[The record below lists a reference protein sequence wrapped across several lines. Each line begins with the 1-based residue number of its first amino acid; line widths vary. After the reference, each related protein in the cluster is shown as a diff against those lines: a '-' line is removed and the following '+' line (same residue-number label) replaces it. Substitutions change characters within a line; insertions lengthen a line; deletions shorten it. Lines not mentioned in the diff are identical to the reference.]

1 MADVPESTSTR
12 PDAVSAI
19 TLISKL
25 ASIESTQPSASASIS
40 TIPILSTVSLS
51 ATVSTAF
58 SVVATGSIA
67 TVTQPSLLSSSH
79 HSLSLP
85 SVVSTS
91 TIASVIPATT
101 TTQPALPFLPTVSS
115 ISFLSTLSTPSSTAS
130 VNGAIESNSNSSVN
144 KSPITGSMSTIIF
157 AGVGGLGVLLLVAGV
172 IFFRRMGKSNAEK
185 PVPIDSFNNL
195 DHRGNQTTTPTF
207 ERNEYGEESSVEL
220 KHQQALQTRQTAKS
234 PRTPTPVQ
242 HIAVQINKTQYPVA
256 VPSQLVL
263 QQQLYDPGAPATVYQ
278 EYSVAQAHFAS
289 SQGELALMLGDI
301 VVLMHD
307 YNNGW
312 AYGYNKSAMVYGTF
326 PVACVSQTQTVA
338 AKRISTPIEANTKNQ
353 ASSESSKTSEKGPSF
368 KVGQVYTAM
377 ASFIPDRDDE
387 IGLCIGD
394 KIDLLRIFDDA
405 WADGFNNSTNKDGF
419 FPLECLNPDINLSG
433 RSDPHRSYPQR
444 VSSDYNQAPTLK
456 ISAKAAH
463 DPSRASVA
471 STAAEQHMSRSPHS
485 ASSNARTVAIGTRTM
500 ELRHSLP
507 DSPPGKSPKHPSLYS
522 IDSVYMSKS
531 DHLQKE
537 NDTLERNEFS
547 KRKSSVYSAAG
558 VRASL
563 YTVEE
568 RNEEPLYIVI
578 HYFEPQLEDEIELC
592 VRDKVRLLEEFND
605 GWAVV
610 LNLETDEEGM
620 VPLRCVERE

>member
-12 PDAVSAI
+12 PDAVSVI

-25 ASIESTQPSASASIS
+25 ASIESTQPSSASASIS
-40 TIPILSTVSLS
+40 TIPILTTVSLS
-51 ATVSTAF
+51 GTVSTAF
-58 SVVATGSIA
+58 SVAAIESIA
-67 TVTQPSLLSSSH
+67 TVTQPSLPSSSQQ
-79 HSLSLP
+79 SSSLP
-85 SVVSTS
+85 SVAPTS

-101 TTQPALPFLPTVSS
+101 RTQPALPFVPTFSS
-115 ISFLSTLSTPSSTAS
+115 LSSLSTPSSTAS
-130 VNGAIESNSNSSVN
+130 VNGAIESNSTSSVN

-172 IFFRRMGKSNAEK
+172 IFFRRMGKSKAEK

-195 DHRGNQTTTPTF
+195 DHRGNQTPPTF

-220 KHQQALQTRQTAKS
+220 KHQQALQTRQTTRA
-234 PRTPTPVQ
+234 PTPVQ
-242 HIAVQINKTQYPVA
+242 QQQHTAVQINNVQYPVP
-256 VPSQLVL
+256 VPPHLVL
-263 QQQLYDPGAPATVYQ
+263 QQQLYDPGAAAVAAATVYQ
-278 EYSVAQAHFAS
+278 EYSVSQAHFAQ

-326 PVACVSQTQTVA
+326 PVACVSETHMVA
-338 AKRISTPIEANTKNQ
+338 AKRISTPIQ
-353 ASSESSKTSEKGPSF
+353 ADSKPQSLSVSSKTVEKELTF
-368 KVGQVYTAM
+368 NVGQVYTAV

-394 KIDLLRIFDDA
+394 KIELLHIFDDA

-419 FPLECLNPDINLSG
+419 FPLECLNPDINLPAT
-433 RSDPHRSYPQR
+433 SDTHRSYPQR

-456 ISAKAAH
+456 LSAKVAH
-463 DPSRASVA
+463 DPSRASAA
-471 STAAEQHMSRSPHS
+471 STVAEQHTSPPS
-485 ASSNARTVAIGTRTM
+485 ASSNARIVAAGTRTM
-500 ELRHSLP
+500 EVRHSLP
-507 DSPPGKSPKHPSLYS
+507 DSSPGKSPKHPSLYS
-522 IDSVYMSKS
+522 IDSVYMAKS

-547 KRKSSVYSAAG
+547 KRTSSIYSAVG
-558 VRASL
+558 SRASL
-563 YTVEE
+563 YTIEE
-568 RNEEPLYIVI
+568 RKEEPLLYTVI
-578 HYFEPQLEDEIELC
+578 HYFQPQLEDEIELC

-610 LNLETDEEGM
+610 FNLETDEEGM